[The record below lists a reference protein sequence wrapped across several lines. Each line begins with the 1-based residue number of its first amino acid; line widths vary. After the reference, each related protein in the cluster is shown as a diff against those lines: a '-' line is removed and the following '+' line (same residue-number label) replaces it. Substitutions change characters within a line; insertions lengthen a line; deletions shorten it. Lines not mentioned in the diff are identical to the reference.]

1 MKALVKVFMLIN
13 NWLKDREQKVN
24 RLARQLLQL
33 REVISRVPQGFVQGM
48 QSFIIFL
55 SNLVKRVSSEVRRL
69 YNDIKLCT
77 VIRMMAC

>member
-1 MKALVKVFMLIN
+1 MLIN

-24 RLARQLLQL
+24 RLARQLLQW

-55 SNLVKRVSSEVRRL
+55 RNLVKRVSSEVRRL
-69 YNDIKLCT
+69 YNDIKLCM

>member
-1 MKALVKVFMLIN
+1 MLIN
-13 NWLKDREQKVN
+13 NWLKDRGQKIS
-24 RLARQLLQL
+24 RLARQLLQW

-55 SNLVKRVSSEVRRL
+55 SNLVKWVSSDIRRF

>member
-1 MKALVKVFMLIN
+1 MLIN

-24 RLARQLLQL
+24 RLARQLLQW
-33 REVISRVPQGFVQGM
+33 REVISRVPPGFVQGM

-55 SNLVKRVSSEVRRL
+55 SNLVKRVSSQVRRL